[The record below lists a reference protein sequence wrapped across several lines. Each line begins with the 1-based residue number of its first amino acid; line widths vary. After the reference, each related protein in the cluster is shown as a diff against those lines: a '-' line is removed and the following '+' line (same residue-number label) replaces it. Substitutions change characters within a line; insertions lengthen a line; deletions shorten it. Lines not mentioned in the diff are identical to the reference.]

1 MANVYLITGA
11 SSDVG
16 TALIQRILQE
26 GDTVIAQGSGD
37 LAQLA
42 PLCKA
47 HPGQKSPSAHLVSL
61 PFC

>member
-26 GDTVIAQGSGD
+26 GDTVIAQGSGIP
-37 LAQLA
+37 ARSI
-42 PLCKA
+42 PTTWT
-47 HPGQKSPSAHLVSL
+47 
-61 PFC
+61 

>member
-26 GDTVIAQGSGD
+26 GDTVIAQRPC
-37 LAQLA
+37 ARPIPA
-42 PLCKA
+42 RFIPTTWT
-47 HPGQKSPSAHLVSL
+47 
-61 PFC
+61 